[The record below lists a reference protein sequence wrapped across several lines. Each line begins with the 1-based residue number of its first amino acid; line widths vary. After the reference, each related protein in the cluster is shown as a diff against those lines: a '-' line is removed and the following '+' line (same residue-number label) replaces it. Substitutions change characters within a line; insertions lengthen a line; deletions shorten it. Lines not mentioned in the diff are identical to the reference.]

1 MLITN
6 YIILMHLLSQKQ
18 INICGLLCSSI
29 LQRLQHIF
37 KNASLCFDTLVR
49 TLLYVGLHCYL

>member
-18 INICGLLCSSI
+18 INFRGLDC
-29 LQRLQHIF
+29 LQLNFAEITTHF
-37 KNASLCFDTLVR
+37 
-49 TLLYVGLHCYL
+49 